1 MASATAAASLRL
13 SSVSGSTA
21 LPPGTSSD
29 GEFITFKATMRLPIS
44 PRFAASNHSASYPG
58 HDQGMDGVREVLAGW
73 VMRYLPPVRA
83 VLLSFSPTPRFLH
96 PAASF
101 PASASPF
108 DSSFSPAKDPRSLLS
123 TPQPQAA
130 APDDQDDDDDGETV
144 RFKSLPMVQGTGFTL
159 ANVEWEGVGWRPR
172 VGMKLLGTL
181 TLASPSHVSL
191 LLHNLFNASI
201 PSSHIPSH
209 DYEFDPDCA
218 VPPIVLER
226 RNANVPLHSVVDSV
240 KRRAGAAAAAD
251 GGEGAVEETVTG
263 EPGSE
268 HLVPQSAAGEADVA
282 KAEEDAEEDQ
292 DAEDELKEDED
303 EALHAERGW
312 WVHRTTREPLG
323 GSDGRIEFTLV
334 DLTTT
339 NSLLSCTGSL
349 LADPFSP
356 SALAA
361 LSAHH
366 PSLSAKP
373 DPDASL
379 VKSKVLTTRD
389 NKRKRGR
396 DSESD
401 TGSSGSDSDDDD
413 DDDVRVSSASPAPRG
428 AEAAADAA
436 SDSSDSELDNDDD
449 DGVGTG
455 IPRHGVDVA
464 KASQR
469 AQHGGRA
476 VVPTVER
483 AQSVASSRSP
493 SPLPAPAHLA
503 SASKKKDAVK
513 VEADDGAA
521 AAAAKAAKKAAKKEK
536 KAAKESKEGRKSKK
550 VKAER

>member
-13 SSVSGSTA
+13 SSVSASTS
-21 LPPGTSSD
+21 LPQASSSSSSSE

-44 PRFAASNHSASYPG
+44 PRFAASNHSSSYPG

-108 DSSFSPAKDPRSLLS
+108 DSSFSPAKDPRALLS

-130 APDDQDDDDDGETV
+130 AADDDDDDDGETV

-201 PSSHIPSH
+201 PSSHIPSQ
-209 DYEFDPDCA
+209 DYEFDPECA

-226 RNANVPLHSVVDSV
+226 RNANVPLRSVVDSV
-240 KRRAGAAAAAD
+240 KRRAGAAAAAED

-282 KAEEDAEEDQ
+282 KAEADAEEEQ
-292 DAEDELKEDED
+292 VEEDELKEEED
-303 EALHAERGW
+303 EALLAERGW
-312 WVHRTTREPLG
+312 WVHRATREPLG
-323 GSDGRIEFTLV
+323 GSDGRIEFILV

-366 PSLSAKP
+366 PSSSIKP

-413 DDDVRVSSASPAPRG
+413 GDRESSASPAPRG
-428 AEAAADAA
+428 ATAA

-493 SPLPAPAHLA
+493 SPLPAPAHL
-503 SASKKKDAVK
+503 SVKKGEVK
-513 VEADDGAA
+513 NEADDG
-521 AAAAKAAKKAAKKEK
+521 AAAAKAAKKAAKKDK
-536 KAAKESKEGRKSKK
+536 KAAKEGNEGRKSKK

>member
-13 SSVSGSTA
+13 SSVSASTA
-21 LPPGTSSD
+21 LGAGTSSSSSE

-108 DSSFSPAKDPRSLLS
+108 DSSYSPAKDPRSLLS
-123 TPQPQAA
+123 TPQPEAA
-130 APDDQDDDDDGETV
+130 AQDDDDDGETV

-172 VGMKLLGTL
+172 VGMKLVGTL

-201 PSSHIPSH
+201 PSSHIPTG
-209 DYEFDPDCA
+209 DYEFDPECA

-226 RNANVPLHSVVDSV
+226 RNANVPLRSVVDSV
-240 KRRAGAAAAAD
+240 KRRAGAAAAA
-251 GGEGAVEETVTG
+251 GGEAGEGAVEETVSG
-263 EPGSE
+263 EADGE

-282 KAEEDAEEDQ
+282 KAEADAEKEQ
-292 DAEDELKEDED
+292 DEADEVKEDED

-312 WVHRTTREPLG
+312 WVHRTTHEPLG
-323 GSDGRIEFTLV
+323 GADGRIEFTLV
-334 DLTTT
+334 DLTTS

-356 SALAA
+356 AALAA

-413 DDDVRVSSASPAPRG
+413 DRESSASPAPRG
-428 AEAAADAA
+428 GAADA
-436 SDSSDSELDNDDD
+436 SDSSDSDLDNDDD

-455 IPRHGVDVA
+455 IPRHGVDA
-464 KASQR
+464 AQASQR
-469 AQHGGRA
+469 AQHGGKA

-483 AQSVASSRSP
+483 VQSVASSRSP

-503 SASKKKDAVK
+503 SSSSSLKKDKKSVK
-513 VEADDGAA
+513 VKDEVDEA
-521 AAAAKAAKKAAKKEK
+521 AAAAKAAKKAAKKDK
-536 KAAKESKEGRKSKK
+536 KAGKESKEGRKSKK